1 MEFLRSYFGNKN
13 IFKKTNDLSNDKNP
27 IVNENKKSGDFLL
40 WNMTELEAGDLCKHR
55 LDTMELWSR
64 RLIEETFSKEYGK
77 DYFNFKFDESTPLVK
92 NEIIK
97 QVQDRVDSN
106 PKRYPRKV
114 DALVMEY
121 LKYFFCRNDLYKL
134 HFKNV
139 FEPFY
144 SGIESLRLTFEKLIS
159 IRNKISHT
167 NPLSQRELE
176 QGVCYSNDLIEVFK
190 EYYKKIGRD
199 KEYNVPTFLSFK
211 DSLGHCIYRE
221 DTNYSW
227 SIYPLTNYDSTNNK
241 RETVNL
247 KSGETY
253 RIILEVDN
261 SFPLDFYCINW
272 EIEYCC
278 KIDKYET
285 NSNILEFKIDDKFV
299 SLNLRIKAYLKTK
312 RAWHRFANI
321 DCDDFVEI
329 HLEEILPPIN
339 DDYFK

>member
-1 MEFLRSYFGNKN
+1 MY
-13 IFKKTNDLSNDKNP
+13 T
-27 IVNENKKSGDFLL
+27 
-40 WNMTELEAGDLCKHR
+40 
-55 LDTMELWSR
+55 
-64 RLIEETFSKEYGK
+64 
-77 DYFNFKFDESTPLVK
+77 
-92 NEIIK
+92 
-97 QVQDRVDSN
+97 
-106 PKRYPRKV
+106 
-114 DALVMEY
+114 
-121 LKYFFCRNDLYKL
+121 L

-144 SGIESLRLTFEKLIS
+144 SGIESLRLSFEKLIS
-159 IRNKISHT
+159 IRNKISHSNT
-167 NPLSQRELE
+167 LSQRELE

-190 EYYKKIGRD
+190 DYYKKIGKD
-199 KEYNVPTFLSFK
+199 KVYNVPTFLSFK
-211 DSLGHCIYRE
+211 DSLGHSIFRE
-221 DTNYSW
+221 DLSYSW
-227 SIYPLTNYDSTNNK
+227 SIDSLTNYDSLNNK

-247 KSGETY
+247 RAGETY

-272 EIEYCC
+272 EVEYCC

-339 DDYFK
+339 DDYFE

>member
-1 MEFLRSYFGNKN
+1 MFNKDKFIN
-13 IFKKTNDLSNDKNP
+13 KSTVNNLSNNEIS

-55 LDTMELWSR
+55 LDTMELWAR
-64 RLIEETFSKEYGK
+64 RLIEETFSEEYGK
-77 DYFNFKFDESTPLVK
+77 DYFNFKFDNGTPLVK

-97 QVQDRVDSN
+97 QVQDRMNSN
-106 PKRYPRKV
+106 TKRYPRKV
-114 DALVMEY
+114 DALVMEN

-144 SGIESLRLTFEKLIS
+144 SGVESLRLSFEKLIN
-159 IRNKISHT
+159 IRNKISHSNT
-167 NPLSQRELE
+167 LSQRELE

-190 EYYKKIGRD
+190 DYYKKIGKD
-199 KEYNVPTFLSFK
+199 KIYNVPTFLSFK
-211 DSLGHCIYRE
+211 DSLGHSIFRE
-221 DTNYSW
+221 NSNYSW
-227 SIYPLTNYDSTNNK
+227 SIYPLTNYDSLKNK
-241 RETVNL
+241 REIVNL
-247 KSGETY
+247 RAGETY
-253 RIILEVDN
+253 RVILEVDN

-272 EIEYCC
+272 EIDYCC
-278 KIDKYET
+278 KVDKYET

-339 DDYFK
+339 DDYF

>member
-1 MEFLRSYFGNKN
+1 MFNKDKFIN
-13 IFKKTNDLSNDKNP
+13 KSTVNNLSNNEIF

-55 LDTMELWSR
+55 LDTMELWAR
-64 RLIEETFSKEYGK
+64 RLIEETFSEEYGK
-77 DYFNFKFDESTPLVK
+77 DYFNFKFDNGTPLVK

-97 QVQDRVDSN
+97 QVQDRMNSN
-106 PKRYPRKV
+106 TKRYPRKV
-114 DALVMEY
+114 DALVMEN

-144 SGIESLRLTFEKLIS
+144 SGVESLRLSFEKLIN
-159 IRNKISHT
+159 IRNKISHSNT
-167 NPLSQRELE
+167 LSQRELE

-190 EYYKKIGRD
+190 DYYKKIGKD
-199 KEYNVPTFLSFK
+199 KIYNVPTFLSFK
-211 DSLGHCIYRE
+211 DSLGHSIFRE
-221 DTNYSW
+221 NSNYSW
-227 SIYPLTNYDSTNNK
+227 SIYPLTNYDSLKNK

-247 KSGETY
+247 RAGETY
-253 RIILEVDN
+253 RVILEVDN

-272 EIEYCC
+272 EIDYCC
-278 KIDKYET
+278 KVDKYET

-339 DDYFK
+339 DDYF